1 MRIGGDIYMTSFLHD
16 WHAKVIPNH
25 RYRQYTVKKD
35 YIFVLARC
43 KIRVTRKYFDTA
55 YQKFKV
61 FYLTDSYD
69 SGVKIFSIM

>member
-1 MRIGGDIYMTSFLHD
+1 MWIGGDIYMTSFLHD

-35 YIFVLARC
+35 YIFMLARC
-43 KIRVTRKYFDTA
+43 KIRDTEVFR
-55 YQKFKV
+55 YSVPKIQG